1 VSSLNNKQE
10 LREKIL
16 AKRKSFDSVLVE
28 ESSRIISN
36 YLINSDLFSQS
47 KVIMTYLNYPKEV
60 QTDYIF
66 QAAIKQNKTVTIPV
80 CVKESTD
87 LIPSKI
93 TDLNQL
99 AIGYYGLREPKKE
112 YLNPVDPKLIDLI
125 IVPGVA
131 FDLKGNRIG
140 HGKGYYD
147 TFFKKISTSAIK
159 IGLAYQFQI
168 IEDSWNAD
176 SWDVPLDGLITENG
190 FIYLKKIQ

>member
-1 VSSLNNKQE
+1 MSSLKNKQE
-10 LREKIL
+10 LRKQIL
-16 AKRKSFDSVLVE
+16 EKRKNLDSVLVE
-28 ESSRIISN
+28 ENSKIISN
-36 YLINSDLFSQS
+36 YLINSDIFSQS

-93 TDLNQL
+93 TDLNQIE
-99 AIGYYGLREPKKE
+99 IGYYGLREPKKE
-112 YLNPVDPKLIDLI
+112 FFNPVDPRLIELV
-125 IVPGVA
+125 IVPGVV

-147 TFFKKISTSAIK
+147 TFFKKINPSAIT

-176 SWDVPLDGLITENG
+176 SWDVPLDGLVTENG
-190 FIYLKKIQ
+190 FIYLKKFQ